1 MKPDTMQGPLLG
13 RWTYRSFVNN
23 PDMAVDFGTLEFGRG
38 ELLVEYACPGTFIG
52 RLIFDETYQFRLQG
66 VATPGDP
73 PTIRI
78 RGIGDAEGSKDQI
91 YDYFGCL
98 MPLWPHKVR
107 KRLTIVGSVVRAVAH
122 NGDSAPAGQ
131 VASFIAV
138 KHDVFWEPENGGG
151 PAQQT
156 PAQQP
161 PAEPEKPA
169 TEPPEEPASEESD
182 QTEGSDESGSRS
194 SRKRGR

>member
-1 MKPDTMQGPLLG
+1 MKPNMLQGPLLG

-23 PDMAVDFGTLEFGRG
+23 PNMEVDFGELEFGRG
-38 ELLVEYACPGTFIG
+38 ELLVEYVCPGTFIG
-52 RLIFDETYQFRLQG
+52 RLVFDETYQFRLQG

-73 PTIRI
+73 PTIRF
-78 RGIGDAEGSKDQI
+78 RGIGDAEGSTDQI

-122 NGDSAPAGQ
+122 NGDGAPAGQ

-138 KHDVFWEPENGGG
+138 KHDVFWEPENGG
-151 PAQQT
+151 T
-156 PAQQP
+156 PAPKP
-161 PAEPEKPA
+161 PAEPEPEKPQ
-169 TEPPEEPASEESD
+169 TEPSGEPAPEEPNQPEEP
-182 QTEGSDESGSRS
+182 DESGSRS